1 MLDFLYSVFQLA
13 ALALC
18 LFLIRG
24 ASLSVFIR
32 NRIFRLRGKDYYF
45 NNRRRSKL
53 ESYLF
58 VGFENLMPAWL
69 YWYNF
74 SWTAFSA
81 LISLLMLIGYL
92 FMLKGLCIFT
102 LALFMYQVLLSLVLA
117 LLYYIPPKKLV
128 RKWCFFGTFG
138 ATILNIPLTII
149 LWNICF

>member
-1 MLDFLYSVFQLA
+1 MLGFLYSVFQLA
-13 ALALC
+13 AFAFC
-18 LFLIRG
+18 LLLIREV
-24 ASLSVFIR
+24 SLSMFIR

-45 NNRRRSKL
+45 NNKRRNSL

-58 VGFENLMPAWL
+58 VGFENLMPQWL

-81 LISLLMLIGYL
+81 LIFLLMFIGYA
-92 FMLKGLCIFT
+92 FGLKGLCIFT
-102 LALFMYQVLLSLVLA
+102 LALFMYQALLCLVLS
-117 LLYYIPPKKLV
+117 LLYYIPPRKLV

-138 ATILNIPLTII
+138 ATIITIPLTII